1 MPRRTKEELLAE
13 YDKKLE
19 LLKVIWEWEKK
30 FMGLPVPDDADP
42 VKLSI
47 KRRGKTPIS
56 SHLSG
61 LQQAIN
67 DMIEMA
73 RDASQEERA
82 QLSDML
88 KKANQPALSELDTK
102 LEKKF
107 TRILERKSI
116 KNQEEYYLV
125 TERLNNLDNNLTITE
140 IKTLDKMVFDF
151 ESVQK

>member
-1 MPRRTKEELLAE
+1 
-13 YDKKLE
+13 
-19 LLKVIWEWEKK
+19 
-30 FMGLPVPDDADP
+30 
-42 VKLSI
+42 
-47 KRRGKTPIS
+47 
-56 SHLSG
+56 
-61 LQQAIN
+61 
-67 DMIEMA
+67 
-73 RDASQEERA
+73 
-82 QLSDML
+82 ML